1 MGETKRTLKTTRTK
15 KLILA
20 TQIEPILATKAQRIV
35 RMVLQKAGQ
44 ILQEVVRAQSLAIKI
59 LMLVRVQEALQEA
72 VTSSH

>member
-1 MGETKRTLKTTRTK
+1 M
-15 KLILA
+15 LILA